1 MLYPVSAQTKPTMPR
16 LGDADRVCFANRS
29 IPALRYKSKY
39 SQQKKQKIFAPSAFS
54 FAYTGAKEKAT
65 KKENAEIEISRSAE
79 RDEDSVSSTSQ
90 AFKKA

>member
-1 MLYPVSAQTKPTMPR
+1 MILRGRTMFDPR

-54 FAYTGAKEKAT
+54 FAYPGANEKAT
-65 KKENAEIEISRSAE
+65 KKKTPEGDFALCGARRGLRVLDLASL
-79 RDEDSVSSTSQ
+79 
-90 AFKKA
+90 